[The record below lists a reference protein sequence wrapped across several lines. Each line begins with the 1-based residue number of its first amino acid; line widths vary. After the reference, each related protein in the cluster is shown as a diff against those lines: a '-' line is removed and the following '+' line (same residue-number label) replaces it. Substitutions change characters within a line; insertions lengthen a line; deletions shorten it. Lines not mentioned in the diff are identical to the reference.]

1 VPYPRPRLDVVP
13 TGRDPDTDPGIVGR
27 RRSHQAGT
35 TWMARTASRTSFL
48 RINPQLDDP
57 MTVARL
63 ARPSTCSGHV
73 TRLHSAPRPPE
84 SRGSHPRYPRRYDP
98 HTARIPAER
107 CSRGNVHRSPVR
119 QRPRAHDSILRSAIP
134 PPAGPR
140 YFDPPHTTDPGRTT
154 FPRERSP
161 KSSSGTGLRRAGTTT
176 QRNGERARRGG
187 LRRRPIAAQERDG
200 AAGPWLGRDVPA
212 ASYARRRS
220 CFLRQLGPG
229 SSVCACVDP

>member
-1 VPYPRPRLDVVP
+1 MPYPRPRLDVVP

-35 TWMARTASRTSFL
+35 TWIARTASRTSFL

-63 ARPSTCSGHV
+63 ACPSTCSGHV

-119 QRPRAHDSILRSAIP
+119 QRPRAHDSICAAP
-134 PPAGPR
+134 FPHPR
-140 YFDPPHTTDPGRTT
+140 DPGTSTRHT
-154 FPRERSP
+154 PRIPAERRSRGNVHRSP
-161 KSSSGTGLRRAGTTT
+161 ARARGSGG
-176 QRNGERARRGG
+176 RARRHCATANEPGVV
-187 LRRRPIAAQERDG
+187 G
-200 AAGPWLGRDVPA
+200 APPTDRSPR
-212 ASYARRRS
+212 ARRRCRPLARS
-220 CFLRQLGPG
+220 RRPRGVVPKTAILLSPPVGTGQ
-229 SSVCACVDP
+229 